1 MKTEKIKDMKFY
13 YKLICLLVLCIAGT
27 SCKKYLDVVPNN
39 VGTLD
44 YAFSNR
50 NEAENYLFGCYN
62 TFQNLNREV
71 VNNVGFVTSSEIIY
85 PNLDDNPFNKITG
98 PGFKLIRGGVQNVS
112 NPAIDYWT
120 GGNGGQPIYIA
131 LRRCNIMLENINKPF
146 DLKDDEKKRWIAEI
160 KFLKAYYHYYLIRLY
175 GPIVLIKENRPIDG
189 SIEDTKVKR
198 STVDES
204 FAYVDQLLNEAIPDL
219 PSVVVNPLLEYG
231 RTTKSMGMALKAE
244 ALTTAA
250 SPLFNGNPD
259 FASFKNKDGK
269 NLFSTAV
276 DPQKWSIAA
285 KACKA
290 AIDEFE
296 SQGGILYSKIPTEK
310 VENVSDQLK
319 RVLTLQS
326 VITEKRDQ
334 NPELIWGS
342 QYSFDYQG
350 YVFPKLTSDAVSFG
364 NEQPSNWS
372 VPLSTTELFYT
383 KNGVPINEDNTG
395 VFDYANRNTP
405 QFGDDANK
413 SYIKQGYETAKAN
426 FNREPRFY
434 ADLGFDGGIWFGNDK
449 RNEGDAF
456 YVQARGPFAIAGPKS
471 QFATNITGYW
481 PKKLAN
487 YLSIMN
493 NGVEFETFYLP
504 VVRLGGLY
512 LLYAE
517 ALNEEGTAS
526 KTDIL
531 SWVDKVR
538 SRAGLQ
544 GVATSWQTYSKNPTK
559 PDTKE
564 GRREIIHQER
574 RIELCFEGQSGWD
587 LRRWKELQGVLS
599 RPLQGWNVNEGSA
612 VNYYRPR
619 TVAVPFF
626 GLKDYF
632 WPIRNSEVVIN
643 ENLVQNPFW

>member
-1 MKTEKIKDMKFY
+1 MKRY
-13 YKLICLLVLCIAGT
+13 YKLICFIVLCISGM

-62 TFQNLNREV
+62 TFQTLNRDV

-98 PGFKLIRGGVQNVS
+98 AGFKLNRGGVQNVS
-112 NPAIDYWT
+112 DPVIDFWN
-120 GGNGGQPIYIA
+120 GANGGQPIYIA
-131 LRRCNIMLENINKPF
+131 LRRCNIMLENIDKPY
-146 DLKDDEKKRWIAEI
+146 DLKEPEKKRWIAEI
-160 KFLKAYYHYYLIRLY
+160 KFLKAFYHYYLIRLY
-175 GPIVLIKENRPIDG
+175 GPIVLSKENRAVDGPI
-189 SIEDTKVKR
+189 EATKVKR

-204 FAYVDQLLNEAIPDL
+204 FAYTTQLLDEAIPDL
-219 PSVVVNPLLEYG
+219 PPVIENQLLEYG
-231 RTTKSMGMALKAE
+231 RTNKAMGMALKAQV
-244 ALTTAA
+244 LTTAA
-250 SPLFNGNPD
+250 SPLYNGNPD
-259 FASFKNKDGK
+259 YAGFKDKDGK

-276 DPQKWSIAA
+276 DPQKWSLAA
-285 KACKA
+285 TACKE

-296 SQGGILYSKIPTEK
+296 SNGGVLYNKVPTNK
-310 VENVSDQLK
+310 VENVSNELK
-319 RVLTLQS
+319 LILKLQS

-334 NPELIWGS
+334 NPELIWSS
-342 QYSFDYQG
+342 QYSFEFQG
-350 YVFPKLTSDAVSFG
+350 YVFPKLTTNAVAFG
-364 NEQPSNWS
+364 NEHPSNWS

-383 KNGVPINEDNTG
+383 KNGVPINEDNTAA
-395 VFDYANRNTP
+395 FDYANRNTP
-405 QFGDDANK
+405 QPGDNDNK
-413 SYIKQGYETAKAN
+413 SYIKTGYETAKAN

-434 ADLGFDGGIWFGNDK
+434 ASLGFDGGIWFGNDK
-449 RNEGDAF
+449 RNESDAF

-481 PKKLAN
+481 PKKLAS

-493 NGVEFETFYLP
+493 NGIEYDNFYLP
-504 VVRLGGLY
+504 VMRLAGLY

-517 ALNEEGTAS
+517 ALNEAGSAS
-526 KTDIL
+526 KEDVL
-531 SWVDKVR
+531 LYVDKVR
-538 SRAGLQ
+538 TRAGLP
-544 GVATSWQTYSKNPTK
+544 GVATAWQSYSKNPTK

-564 GRREIIHQER
+564 GRRDIIHQER

-599 RPLQGWNVNEGSA
+599 RPLQGWNVNEGTA
-612 VNYYRPR
+612 ANYYRPV

-626 GLKDYF
+626 GLKDYL
-632 WPIRNSEVVIN
+632 WPIKNSEVVIN